1 MRSESNP
8 LLPAADLASFSSAFV
23 LDVRD
28 RIAYDE
34 GHWPGASHLDIKQW
48 EKLARTAEGAL
59 ERIDVWEAQIGGLG
73 IDGRVPVIVYDDGR
87 MTEAARTWFILQ
99 WHGVDARVLDG
110 GWTSLAVK
118 PQFVSEQLSR
128 RIAPVSFQRPAS
140 HVPAVDLINR
150 EGLLESLE
158 QGVQVLDAR
167 THGEHRG
174 EDLRSNARGGHL
186 PGAKWLAHTELLNPN
201 GTLKSGLELRARM
214 SAAGLE
220 DGAPVVTHCD
230 AGGRAALAALAAV
243 VAGRRDVQAY
253 YLSFSDWAAD
263 VNCPVAKL

>member
-8 LLPAADLASFSSAFV
+8 LLPAGDLASFSPAFV

-28 RIAYDE
+28 RSAYDD

-87 MTEAARTWFILQ
+87 MTEAARAWFILQ
-99 WHGVDARVLDG
+99 WHGVDVRVLDG
-110 GWTSLAVK
+110 GWNAL
-118 PQFVSEQLSR
+118 SEQPGFTDEQVSR

-140 HVPAVDLINR
+140 YAPTVGLIDR
-150 EGLLESLE
+150 QGLLESLG
-158 QGVQVLDAR
+158 QGVQILDAR
-167 THGEHRG
+167 TQGEHLG

-186 PGAKWLAHTELLNPN
+186 PGAKWLAHADLLAPN
-201 GTLKSGLELRARM
+201 GTVKSGHELRARM

-220 DGAPVVTHCD
+220 EGAPVVTHCD

-243 VAGRRDVQAY
+243 VAGQRDVKAY

-263 VNCPVAKL
+263 GSCPIAKP